1 MRALLVDDERLAL
14 QRMEWLIKQH
24 AGSELE
30 WSGAFLDPYEA
41 LEAAQEE
48 LPDIAFLDIE
58 LPEMNGFELAER
70 LLLIRPK
77 IRIVFVT
84 AYQDYAIKA
93 FDINAL
99 DYLLKP
105 VAADRL
111 LLTIQ
116 RARESIVP
124 LKLEAPSNEPATLCC
139 FSSLSYR
146 DRAGQV
152 QTFTW
157 KTLKAEE
164 LFAYLVH
171 RRGITVNKQELLD
184 LLWPD
189 YDDAKKATAQLH
201 TAIYQIRKVIESA
214 NLDLQITY
222 KDGGYRLTLG
232 SLVLDTELWE
242 SHVRELP
249 MLTADT
255 LALHLRVCME
265 QGGDYL
271 SEHRY
276 SWAEWERDRVRL
288 VWLRQ
293 AKLIADWHYLNGQY
307 SDAATI
313 YQQMLDRAPD
323 MEDGYFGLMKTNA
336 ALNYSSEVM
345 KLYATVTGRLQDA
358 FNVAPSRDLTEWYAE
373 WKRHAM
379 TSD

>member
-1 MRALLVDDERLAL
+1 MRALIVDDERLAL

-24 AGSELE
+24 AGGELE
-30 WSGAFLDPYEA
+30 WSGAFLDPYDA
-41 LEAAQEE
+41 LEAARAEH
-48 LPDIAFLDIE
+48 PDIAFLDIE
-58 LPEMNGFELAER
+58 LPEMNGFELAEQ

-111 LLTIQ
+111 SLTMQ
-116 RARESIVP
+116 RARETIVP
-124 LKLEAPSNEPATLCC
+124 SESEAAVKEPATLCC
-139 FSSLSYR
+139 FSSLYYR
-146 DRAGQV
+146 DGPGQAHS
-152 QTFTW
+152 FTW

-164 LFAYLVH
+164 LFAYLIH
-171 RRGITVNKQELLD
+171 RRGLTVNKQELLD

-189 YDDAKKATAQLH
+189 YDAKKATAQLH

-214 NLDLQITY
+214 NLDVGIIY
-222 KDGGYRLTLG
+222 KDGGYRLTMG
-232 SLVLDTELWE
+232 SLAVDTELWE
-242 SHVRELP
+242 SHVRSLP
-249 MLTADT
+249 PLTADT
-255 LALHLRVCME
+255 LELHLGVCRE
-265 QGGDYL
+265 HSSDYL
-271 SEHRY
+271 ADHRY
-276 SWAEWERDRVRL
+276 GWAEWERDRIRL

-293 AKLIADWHYLNGQY
+293 AKPIADWYYQNGQY

-313 YQQMLDRAPD
+313 YQHILDRAPD

-345 KLYATVTGRLQDA
+345 KLYHTVASRLQEA
-358 FNVAPSRDLTEWYAE
+358 FNVAPSRELMEWYAD
-373 WKRHAM
+373 WKRHA
-379 TSD
+379 TSGD

>member
-24 AGSELE
+24 AGSELA

-48 LPDIAFLDIE
+48 QPDIAFLDIE

-105 VAADRL
+105 VTADRL

-116 RARESIVP
+116 RARETISP
-124 LKLEAPSNEPATLCC
+124 EKADPPSSEPATLCC

-146 DRAGQV
+146 DGSGQA
-152 QTFTW
+152 QSFTW

-164 LFAYLVH
+164 LFAYLIH
-171 RRGITVNKQELLD
+171 RRGLTVNKQELLD

-189 YDDAKKATAQLH
+189 YDAKKATAQLH

-214 NLDLQITY
+214 NLDVQITY
-222 KDGGYRLTLG
+222 KDGGYRLTIG
-232 SLVLDTELWE
+232 SLAVDIELWE

-249 MLTADT
+249 PLTADT
-255 LALHLRVCME
+255 LVLHLHVCME
-265 QGGDYL
+265 QSGDYL
-271 SEHRY
+271 ADHRY
-276 SWAEWERDRVRL
+276 NWAEWERDRIRL

-293 AKLIADWHYLNGQY
+293 ITPIADWYYRSGHYN
-307 SDAATI
+307 DAAAI
-313 YQQMLDRAPD
+313 YQQMIDRAPD

-336 ALNYSSEVM
+336 ALHYSSEVM
-345 KLYATVTGRLQDA
+345 KLYVTVRSRLQDA
-358 FNVAPSRDLTEWYAE
+358 FNVAPSRELTEWYTE
-373 WKRHAM
+373 WKRAALS
-379 TSD
+379 SD

>member
-24 AGSELE
+24 AGSELA

-48 LPDIAFLDIE
+48 QPDIAFLDIE

-105 VAADRL
+105 VTADRL
-111 LLTIQ
+111 MLTIQ
-116 RARESIVP
+116 RARETIVP
-124 LKLEAPSNEPATLCC
+124 VKAEPPSIEPATLCC

-146 DRAGQV
+146 DGSGQA
-152 QTFTW
+152 QFFTW

-164 LFAYLVH
+164 LFAYLIH
-171 RRGITVNKQELLD
+171 RRGLTVNKQELLD

-189 YDDAKKATAQLH
+189 YDAKKATAQLH

-214 NLDLQITY
+214 NLDVQITY
-222 KDGGYRLTLG
+222 KDGGYRLTIG
-232 SLVLDTELWE
+232 SLAVDIELWE

-249 MLTADT
+249 PLTADT

-265 QGGDYL
+265 QSGDYL
-271 SEHRY
+271 ADHRY
-276 SWAEWERDRVRL
+276 NWAEWERDRIRL

-293 AKLIADWHYLNGQY
+293 ITPIADWYYRCGQY
-307 SDAATI
+307 DDAAAI
-313 YQQMLDRAPD
+313 YQQMIDRAPD

-336 ALNYSSEVM
+336 SLHYSSEVM
-345 KLYATVTGRLQDA
+345 KLYVTVRSRLQDA
-358 FNVAPSRDLTEWYAE
+358 FNVAPSRELTEWYTE
-373 WKRHAM
+373 WKRAALS
-379 TSD
+379 SD

>member
-24 AGSELE
+24 AGGELE
-30 WSGAFLDPYEA
+30 WSGAFLDPYDA
-41 LEAAQEE
+41 LEAAQAEQ
-48 LPDIAFLDIE
+48 PDIAFLDIE

-111 LLTIQ
+111 SITMQ
-116 RARESIVP
+116 RAREAMVLSTQEVAVQ
-124 LKLEAPSNEPATLCC
+124 ESMTLCC
-139 FSSLSYR
+139 FPSLYFR
-146 DRAGQV
+146 DGYGQARS
-152 QTFTW
+152 FTW

-164 LFAYLVH
+164 LFAYLIH
-171 RRGITVNKQELLD
+171 RRGLTVNKQELLD

-189 YDDAKKATAQLH
+189 YDAKKATAQLH

-214 NLDLQITY
+214 KLDLGIIY
-222 KDGGYRLTLG
+222 KDGGYRLTMG
-232 SLVLDTELWE
+232 SLAVDIDLWE

-249 MLTADT
+249 PLSADT
-255 LALHLRVCME
+255 LELHLRLYTE
-265 QGGDYL
+265 QSADYL
-271 SEHRY
+271 ADHRY
-276 SWAEWERDRVRL
+276 SWAEWERDRIRL

-293 AKLIADWHYLNGQY
+293 AKPIAVWYYRNGQY
-307 SDAATI
+307 GDAATI
-313 YQQMLDRAPD
+313 YQHMLDRAPD

-345 KLYATVTGRLQDA
+345 KLYHTVASRLREA
-358 FNVAPSRDLTEWYAE
+358 FNVAPSRELTEWYDD

-379 TSD
+379 TGD